1 MSKAEITAIRKE
13 RVSKIQPLVTQGIK
27 PSEIGR
33 IIGLDASI
41 VRHLIRRY
49 CDRPEGYVNP
59 NLSSNESMMDWQS
72 ECDPSVLTDDQR
84 EHAKRVGITEGRYA
98 WLLSCP
104 RDVVPVRNQEQT

>member
-1 MSKAEITAIRKE
+1 MAEITAIRKA
-13 RVSKIQPLVTQGIK
+13 RVAKIQPLVTQGIK

-33 IIGLDASI
+33 QIGLDASV

-59 NLSSNESMMDWQS
+59 NLSHNESMMDWQS

-98 WLLSCP
+98 WLISCKRIDSP
-104 RDVVPVRNQEQT
+104 KSNAKHD